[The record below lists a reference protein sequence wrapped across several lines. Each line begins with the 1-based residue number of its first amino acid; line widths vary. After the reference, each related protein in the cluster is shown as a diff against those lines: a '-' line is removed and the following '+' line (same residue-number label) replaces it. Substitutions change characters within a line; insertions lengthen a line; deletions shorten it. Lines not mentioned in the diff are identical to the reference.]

1 MKEVV
6 ITTEKIDFSTVEI
19 PNCKLYGYNIVLL
32 EERQTYRTDLLGYY
46 HSYEPLFGVER
57 SSPEFVTKKEAIE
70 YAEKNWLLQQDLIK
84 TAPIKHCTLGRF
96 DVNDGWYY
104 EIIHSRNKLTYR
116 ADLHGPDYDD
126 FDWHYKDVELRKSSP
141 EFATKE
147 EVIEY
152 VEREWVLR
160 ELVSKNKK
168 IKNCV
173 LGQPDANHGWQYKI
187 MIIVDKLTYRADLY
201 EPDYEGLDWSYSK
214 EAVQKSSPEF
224 STEKEAVDY
233 AEREWFFQEEEE

>member
-1 MKEVV
+1 MKEESIDIIFIRDCRFGNPYPKNEWHYEV
-6 ITTEKIDFSTVEI
+6 I
-19 PNCKLYGYNIVLL
+19 LL
-32 EERQTYRTDLLGYY
+32 VDK
-46 HSYEPLFGVER
+46 S
-57 SSPEFVTKKEAIE
+57 
-70 YAEKNWLLQQDLIK
+70 
-84 TAPIKHCTLGRF
+84 
-96 DVNDGWYY
+96 
-104 EIIHSRNKLTYR
+104 TYR
-116 ADLHGPDYDD
+116 ADLYGPDYDD
-126 FDWHYKDVELRKSSP
+126 FDWRYKDVELQKSSP
-141 EFATKE
+141 EFTTKQ

-152 VEREWVLR
+152 AEAEWVLQ
-160 ELVSKNKK
+160 EMVSKNKK